1 MAKDCCWGHL
11 SLAFLVSVSFHILS
25 LLLFSSQ
32 WVIQAGRF
40 SKLLGHLKRI
50 RWYQSSIV
58 TKVGRCFTSFLCGI
72 FCIITKFIH
81 FFPFY
86 QKFISLLICLFVCL
100 FVLGYSRLGLPWWH
114 SSKESACQCRIPW
127 FNPWA
132 GKIPWRRKWQPTP
145 VSLPGKPHGQR
156 SLKGSVGVTESDMA

>member
-1 MAKDCCWGHL
+1 MAKDCCWGRL

-50 RWYQSSIV
+50 RSYHSSIV
-58 TKVGRCFTSFLCGI
+58 IKVGCCFTSFLCGI

-86 QKFISLLICLFVCL
+86 QKFISLLIFFVCL
-100 FVLGYSRLGLPWWH
+100 
-114 SSKESACQCRIPW
+114 
-127 FNPWA
+127 
-132 GKIPWRRKWQPTP
+132 
-145 VSLPGKPHGQR
+145 VSLNWKTVSRQILVSGFIIL
-156 SLKGSVGVTESDMA
+156 LKLSYKKKQWVLQSQMDSR